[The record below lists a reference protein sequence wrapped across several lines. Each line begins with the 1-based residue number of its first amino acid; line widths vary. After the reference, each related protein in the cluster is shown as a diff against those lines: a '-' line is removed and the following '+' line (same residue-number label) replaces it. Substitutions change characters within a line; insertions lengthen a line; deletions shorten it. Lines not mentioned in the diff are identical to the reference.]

1 MNPFWHLDRRVPVAL
16 GPDECRRRLK
26 RRPDSAFSLSRA
38 WFGGSDG
45 TFYLPGPRVGP
56 LLQMHVRVTVE
67 PGQDM
72 ETSTLLLRF
81 SGGTGSAL
89 LLVAIELSCLVAFAW
104 AVMSIATAGW
114 NWFPAAGLIAAVIPV
129 LLVLAMRAAV
139 PDDTAAL
146 TRLIARQLDG

>member
-1 MNPFWHLDRRVPVAL
+1 
-16 GPDECRRRLK
+16 
-26 RRPDSAFSLSRA
+26 
-38 WFGGSDG
+38 
-45 TFYLPGPRVGP
+45 
-56 LLQMHVRVTVE
+56 MHVRVTVE